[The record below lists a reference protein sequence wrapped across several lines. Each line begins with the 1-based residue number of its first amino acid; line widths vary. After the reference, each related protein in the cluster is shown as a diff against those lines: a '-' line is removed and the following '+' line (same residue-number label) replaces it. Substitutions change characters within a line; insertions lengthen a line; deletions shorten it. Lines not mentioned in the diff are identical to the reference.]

1 MEDFYTLLGL
11 RDDADGEDIKKAY
24 RKNAL
29 KCHPD
34 KNRQSDA
41 SKSNEK
47 FAAISNAYE
56 TLKDPQKRAEYNLK
70 KRAKDGLNKRAEDEL
85 NKRAEDE
92 LKKRAEDDSKRGRRH
107 PTPAAPSQR
116 EPSSNGRPNK
126 PATHPK
132 GTYYSTGSK
141 ESYFSKAEVNEG
153 PRLPNPNQHAYMRE
167 RFRQWGHGFYN
178 KGTFSS
184 MPYQRPGGQPEEDP
198 NQHPYMRKNFRQR
211 AHGFYNKGIFSSM
224 LYQSPGGQPEEG
236 EPPIQNATGYPQGR
250 HKAQQGHAPFHAPP
264 RPWERHS
271 RPEEHDRREGQVPER
286 RPVTKNQP
294 TRTRTPSENSGINR
308 LDKTDEPSQTS
319 QAPGASNTQRS
330 YQRKFVRDSTQPQTF
345 GRRQSPGRSRSPSNQ
360 KPYRDRSPTVHQ
372 GYRSDH
378 GQPEKDGPPV
388 RKNTGYTQRR
398 HEAQQGNA
406 PVSDPGSAR
415 QTHSVGRTASEQQ
428 PIPEHQP
435 TRTRPSSGVNQP
447 DETYQPSQM
456 GRTFRAST
464 SQRANLN
471 PALKKRGPGFGCIP
485 PSEISHTTLLGGY
498 RRSTGRPQSPTGSTS
513 CSDLES
519 TATQP
524 PRFKNRR
531 KATPKSRVLPPLNSS
546 PPLS

>member
-184 MPYQRPGGQPEEDP
+184 MPYQRPGGQPEEARCSTKALAV
-198 NQHPYMRKNFRQR
+198 NLRKVSPPFKMLQATRRVDIKHNR
-211 AHGFYNKGIFSSM
+211 AMPHFTPLQGPGKGIVDQKSTIDEKGK
-224 LYQSPGGQPEEG
+224 YQSDDLLQKISLLELGLHKSSTRSLKHPEIISAEIRTRFYPTPNLREKAEPWAFPFTQQPE
-236 EPPIQNATGYPQGR
+236 TLQG
-250 HKAQQGHAPFHAPP
+250 
-264 RPWERHS
+264 S
-271 RPEEHDRREGQVPER
+271 
-286 RPVTKNQP
+286 
-294 TRTRTPSENSGINR
+294 
-308 LDKTDEPSQTS
+308 
-319 QAPGASNTQRS
+319 
-330 YQRKFVRDSTQPQTF
+330 
-345 GRRQSPGRSRSPSNQ
+345 
-360 KPYRDRSPTVHQ
+360 
-372 GYRSDH
+372 
-378 GQPEKDGPPV
+378 
-388 RKNTGYTQRR
+388 
-398 HEAQQGNA
+398 
-406 PVSDPGSAR
+406 
-415 QTHSVGRTASEQQ
+415 
-428 PIPEHQP
+428 
-435 TRTRPSSGVNQP
+435 
-447 DETYQPSQM
+447 
-456 GRTFRAST
+456 
-464 SQRANLN
+464 
-471 PALKKRGPGFGCIP
+471 
-485 PSEISHTTLLGGY
+485 
-498 RRSTGRPQSPTGSTS
+498 
-513 CSDLES
+513 
-519 TATQP
+519 
-524 PRFKNRR
+524 
-531 KATPKSRVLPPLNSS
+531 
-546 PPLS
+546 